1 MSPDPAGSAGNV
13 QYHHSFIFICQ
24 PTTLTSS
31 ALCSIIRDSQQ
42 GKERKE
48 MQVTDPLPSLV
59 SYMLLMAWGCESLNF
74 IATLKRR
81 EYMTIFKK
89 KIY

>member
-13 QYHHSFIFICQ
+13 QYHHGFIFICQ

-31 ALCSIIRDSQQ
+31 ALCSVVRDSQQ
-42 GKERKE
+42 GKEIKE
-48 MQVTDPLPSLV
+48 MQVTDPLASLV
-59 SYMLLMAWGCESLNF
+59 SYMLLKARRCEPLNF

-81 EYMTIFKK
+81 EYMSIFKK